1 MSRLSRSRLGR
12 LIALFALLPALAACG
27 ADTPSPPPPASA
39 ESLRAL
45 GDNPGADRESLARA
59 MDRLFDDQ
67 ELGKTRALVLM
78 HRGAVVA
85 ERYAPG
91 YGPETRFHGWSMG
104 KTVTA
109 VAIGMLVGEGRLR
122 MDESP
127 PIALWQRA
135 GDPRGDITLRQ
146 LLQMRSGLR
155 HRERPGPD
163 FERPEYEGYAVRM
176 LFLDG
181 RDDMAAWALAQP
193 LEAEPGRVFT
203 YSTATGT
210 ILADIAARAL
220 TRSREPSER
229 QAAVYDLVHNRL
241 FEPARLASMRAE
253 FDAAG
258 TMVGGAMIHANA
270 RDWARFGEMLRH
282 GGSVRGVQIVPRRWV
297 EFMRRPSPRA
307 PDYGA
312 QLWLNRPSGTDRQ
325 MLFAG
330 RGPDSLFA
338 AVGHGG
344 QYLIV
349 SPDQHLTLLRLGQT
363 EDSARPAVQDAL
375 ADIVALYPSR

>member
-1 MSRLSRSRLGR
+1 MSRLFRSMGR
-12 LIALFALLPALAACG
+12 LIALYALLPALAACG
-27 ADTPSPPPPASA
+27 ADTPSAPPPAST
-39 ESLRAL
+39 ESLRAVA
-45 GDNPGADRESLARA
+45 DTPGVDRESLARA
-59 MDRLFDDQ
+59 MDRLFG
-67 ELGKTRALVLM
+67 ETGLGETRALIVM
-78 HRGAVVA
+78 HRGSVVA

-109 VAIGMLVGEGRLR
+109 VAIGMLVGEGRLGL
-122 MDESP
+122 DEAP
-127 PIALWQRA
+127 PIPLWQRA

-163 FERPEYEGYAVRM
+163 FDRPEYEAYAVRM

-193 LEAEPGRVFT
+193 LEHEPGRVFT
-203 YSTATGT
+203 YSTATGP
-210 ILADIAARAL
+210 ILADIAARSL
-220 TRSREPSER
+220 TRSREPAQR

-241 FEPARLASMRAE
+241 FEPARLASMQAE

-282 GGSVRGVQIVPRRWV
+282 GGAVRGVQIVPRRWV

-307 PDYGA
+307 PDYGG
-312 QLWLNRPSGTDRQ
+312 QLWLNRASGTDRR
-325 MLFAG
+325 MLFPG
-330 RGPDSLFA
+330 RGPESLFA
-338 AVGHGG
+338 AIGHGG

-349 SPDQHLTLLRLGQT
+349 SPDQYLTVLRLGQT
-363 EDSARPAVQDAL
+363 READRPVLADAL
-375 ADIVALYPSR
+375 ADIVTLYPAR